1 MIAMFRQ
8 QYKTVMLKCCCSF
21 IKSCSKHF
29 CIYCY
34 LPVTCFCICSSPC
47 IKLHIFCIGLHICP
61 YLLVIIHITFPS
73 LQSFAL
79 QYSFGTMIRFL
90 SSFSFTHFSCSL
102 FCQQPFLIF
111 ILYNIRC
118 QLNVFGKC
126 IKPMLACKSHFIF
139 CFYLNHAILI
149 IAICYC

>member
-1 MIAMFRQ
+1 MFLLKWNLYFKRYTRTLSIFNFGKSTGDFHMIAMFRQ

-34 LPVTCFCICSSPC
+34 LPVTCFCICSSSC

-79 QYSFGTMIRFL
+79 QYSFSTMIRFL

-118 QLNVFGKC
+118 
-126 IKPMLACKSHFIF
+126 
-139 CFYLNHAILI
+139 
-149 IAICYC
+149 

>member
-1 MIAMFRQ
+1 MFLLKWNLYFKRYTRTLSIFNFGKSTGDFHMIAMFRQ

-79 QYSFGTMIRFL
+79 QYSFGTIIRFL

-118 QLNVFGKC
+118 
-126 IKPMLACKSHFIF
+126 
-139 CFYLNHAILI
+139 
-149 IAICYC
+149 

>member
-1 MIAMFRQ
+1 MFLLKWNLYFKRYTRTLSIFNFGKSTGDFQMIAMFRQ

-118 QLNVFGKC
+118 
-126 IKPMLACKSHFIF
+126 
-139 CFYLNHAILI
+139 
-149 IAICYC
+149 

>member
-1 MIAMFRQ
+1 MFLLKWNLYFKRYTRTLSIFNFGKSTGDFHMIAMFRQ

-90 SSFSFTHFSCSL
+90 SSFSFTHFSRSL

-118 QLNVFGKC
+118 
-126 IKPMLACKSHFIF
+126 
-139 CFYLNHAILI
+139 
-149 IAICYC
+149 

>member
-1 MIAMFRQ
+1 MFLLKWNLYFKRYTRTLSIFSFGKSTGDFHMIAMFRQ

-118 QLNVFGKC
+118 
-126 IKPMLACKSHFIF
+126 
-139 CFYLNHAILI
+139 
-149 IAICYC
+149 

>member
-1 MIAMFRQ
+1 MFLLKLNLYFKRYTRTLSIFNFGKSTGDFHMIAMFRQ

-118 QLNVFGKC
+118 
-126 IKPMLACKSHFIF
+126 
-139 CFYLNHAILI
+139 
-149 IAICYC
+149 